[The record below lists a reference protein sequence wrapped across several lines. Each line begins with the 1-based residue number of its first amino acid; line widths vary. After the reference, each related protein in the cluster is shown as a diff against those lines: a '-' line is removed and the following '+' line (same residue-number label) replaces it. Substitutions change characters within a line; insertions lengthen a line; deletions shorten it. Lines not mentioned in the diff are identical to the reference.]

1 MKGCVKHIHNFWPEM
16 ASWPGMWPEMAFRT
30 EIYFWL
36 EMAFQ
41 PEMVFGPEMAFQ
53 LEMFFWPKMAFQ
65 PEMAFCQILSQENCT
80 TIILFS
86 NKSALL
92 LKVLKGLAR
101 L

>member
-1 MKGCVKHIHNFWPEM
+1 MD
-16 ASWPGMWPEMAFRT
+16 FR
-30 EIYFWL
+30 L

-41 PEMVFGPEMAFQ
+41 SEMFFHREMAF
-53 LEMFFWPKMAFQ
+53 F
-65 PEMAFCQILSQENCT
+65 QILSQENCS
-80 TIILFS
+80 TIILLS